1 MAHTIRVHPRAY
13 SDIRNAATITQ
24 RLVSAA
30 SAAKLHDGIWAKI
43 RSLGN
48 HPEKWP
54 LADEAEDL
62 GMELREVLFGRRRQ
76 VYRILFTIEGQT
88 VHIHRV
94 RHGSQDRLSEYDV

>member
-1 MAHTIRVHPRAY
+1 M
-13 SDIRNAATITQ
+13 DIDDAVGRIK
-24 RLVSAA
+24 RLVSFA
-30 SAAKLHDGIWAKI
+30 SSARWYAGILRKI
-43 RSLGN
+43 RSLAN
-48 HPEKWP
+48 HPEMWP